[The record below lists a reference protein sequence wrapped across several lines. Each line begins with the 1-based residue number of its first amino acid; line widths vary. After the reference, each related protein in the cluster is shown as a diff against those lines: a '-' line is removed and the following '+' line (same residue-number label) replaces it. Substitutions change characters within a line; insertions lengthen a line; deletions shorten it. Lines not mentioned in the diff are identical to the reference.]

1 MSAAK
6 FVFELSGFF
15 GRPKSIRSDGGSQ
28 FANHIVEGL
37 LKLMG
42 INKHTSLAYRP
53 QANGLVERCI
63 KEVVKHLRYIILERR
78 VQENWSTY
86 LPMVQRII
94 NATVHSGIG
103 VAPAK
108 LVFGGMVDMDRCL
121 VPDKVPSVVLDGIE
135 LIKDN
140 ERRIAVAAYLDHL
153 VQAQAIIVQRAQ
165 EHQDAMVNSRMGRYN
180 PKAPESFEVGDWV
193 LLQWEGGRRPTS
205 CPLNGKDLISW

>member
-1 MSAAK
+1 MQCLQPNS
-6 FVFELSGFF
+6 FSNELSGFF

-121 VPDKVPSVVLDGIE
+121 VPDKVPSVLGS
-135 LIKDN
+135 L
-140 ERRIAVAAYLDHL
+140 
-153 VQAQAIIVQRAQ
+153 
-165 EHQDAMVNSRMGRYN
+165 GRSSGN
-180 PKAPESFEVGDWV
+180 NCTTGTGASG
-193 LLQWEGGRRPTS
+193 
-205 CPLNGKDLISW
+205 CNG

>member
-1 MSAAK
+1 MRTSGSCYVLVVIDSFSRFFALKPTKTVDAMSAAR

-15 GRPKSIRSDGGSQ
+15 GRPKSIRSDASGGSQ

-53 QANGLVERCI
+53 QPQAEANGLVERCI

-140 ERRIAVAAYLDHL
+140 DSV
-153 VQAQAIIVQRAQ
+153 
-165 EHQDAMVNSRMGRYN
+165 
-180 PKAPESFEVGDWV
+180 
-193 LLQWEGGRRPTS
+193 
-205 CPLNGKDLISW
+205 